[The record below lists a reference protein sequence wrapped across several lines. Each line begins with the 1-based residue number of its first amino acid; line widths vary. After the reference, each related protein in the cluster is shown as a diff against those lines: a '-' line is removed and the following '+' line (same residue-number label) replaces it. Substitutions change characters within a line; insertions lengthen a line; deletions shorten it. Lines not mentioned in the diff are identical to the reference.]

1 MMLKV
6 CRDRDNDGRCDEPLS
21 KTKTISMDVPIP
33 GALTVCLAGPD
44 KGGLTH
50 SMTHQVTVK
59 ATRRHHQES
68 ALLAERGE
76 DQVEGR

>member
-6 CRDRDNDGRCDEPLS
+6 CRDWDNDGRCDEPWS
-21 KTKTISMDVPIP
+21 KTISMDFPIP
-33 GALTVCLAGPD
+33 GALTVCLAGTD
-44 KGGLTH
+44 KGG
-50 SMTHQVTVK
+50 MTHQVTVK